1 MLNRQLKNRKN
12 RLRLYR
18 YRLRE
23 KMYMHRI
30 RNTVRRIMI
39 VVREIIMTDATVITM
54 VSAVHRETEETRETM
69 VTDHSVHTVTETEE
83 MTDSVHTRT
92 MADRDRVRATEIITE
107 TMASVAEITV
117 AADLT
122 VRSTVSIKRQ
132 RQQLRKN

>member
-1 MLNRQLKNRKN
+1 MLNRQLKKRKN

-117 AADLT
+117 VADLT

>member
-117 AADLT
+117 VADLT

-132 RQQLRKN
+132 RQQHRKN